1 MNLQKESL
9 NEILIENNC
18 THQKHIS
25 KKGKKMKSI
34 FYLTFILFH
43 SDAEVMYLGNALER
57 LLLKQHVTIQ
67 KKKLWKA
74 PNLELGIPKG
84 KYF

>member
-1 MNLQKESL
+1 
-9 NEILIENNC
+9 
-18 THQKHIS
+18 
-25 KKGKKMKSI
+25 MKSI

-67 KKKLWKA
+67 KKKIMEGT
-74 PNLELGIPKG
+74 ELGIG
-84 KYF
+84 NT

>member
-1 MNLQKESL
+1 
-9 NEILIENNC
+9 
-18 THQKHIS
+18 
-25 KKGKKMKSI
+25 MKSI

-57 LLLKQHVTIQ
+57 LLLKQHVTI

-74 PNLELGIPKG
+74 LNLELGIAKG